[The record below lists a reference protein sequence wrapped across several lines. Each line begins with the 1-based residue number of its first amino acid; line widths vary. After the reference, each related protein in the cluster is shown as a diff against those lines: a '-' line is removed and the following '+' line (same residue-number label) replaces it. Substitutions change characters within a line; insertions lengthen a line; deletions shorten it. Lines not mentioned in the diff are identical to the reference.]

1 MSLRGGHLFFP
12 REATSCSLGGCFGKT
27 KYASQR
33 HIKQELFEMAVGRE
47 YCIYLMTN
55 AHNTVVYCGVTN
67 NLARRVYE
75 HKNGLGGIFTKKYN
89 ISKLVYYEVG
99 DNVHA
104 ALAREKQI
112 KGGSR
117 KKKMDLV
124 NSVNPEWKD
133 LFDEI
138 T

>member
-1 MSLRGGHLFFP
+1 
-12 REATSCSLGGCFGKT
+12 
-27 KYASQR
+27 
-33 HIKQELFEMAVGRE
+33 MAVGKE
-47 YCIYLMTN
+47 YCVYIMTN
-55 AHNTVVYCGVTN
+55 EHKTVIYTGVTN

-89 ISKLVYYEVG
+89 VNKLVYYEVG

-117 KKKMDLV
+117 KKKIDLV
-124 NSVNPEWKD
+124 NSVNPDWKD

>member
-1 MSLRGGHLFFP
+1 
-12 REATSCSLGGCFGKT
+12 
-27 KYASQR
+27 
-33 HIKQELFEMAVGRE
+33 MAVGRE
-47 YCIYLMTN
+47 YCVYLMTN
-55 AHNTVVYCGVTN
+55 AHNAVIYCGVTN

-89 ISKLVYYEVG
+89 VNKLVYYEVG
-99 DNVHA
+99 DNVNA

-117 KKKMDLV
+117 KKKIDLV
-124 NSVNPEWKD
+124 NGVNPEWKD
-133 LFDEI
+133 LSDEI